1 MGKRFHK
8 NSLYIFLLRVF
19 ILLFDLIGLNS
30 IILLLTYVLN
40 EPFELNIV
48 SDIHLKYLIISHNIT
63 WIVLS
68 YFFKTYEKNFQ
79 IIYNL
84 KSSFKLFFFHL
95 LILLSFSLLFL
106 NSIHINSFF
115 IYLYFFCSFIYLPI
129 SRYLTSYYLNKLD
142 NIIHLRKRVAIL
154 GDGEIYPKLF
164 EYLKSE
170 DSGYK
175 LIPVLPKVNSKN
187 ITLAIFE
194 EAILTA
200 KRNNISEIFS
210 IAMPLD
216 DAMHLKIVNMA
227 EKEFIRFKFTPEF
240 DMVLT
245 NQFKII
251 VKSETLVVDY
261 TKEPLEELDNRIRK
275 RIFDLIISS
284 IVIVFVLSWLYPIIA
299 LLIKLDSKG
308 PVLFKQLRSG
318 RKNVSFTCLKF
329 RTMIP
334 NDIQDTKQAEKHDY
348 RFTRIGKF
356 LRKSNL
362 DELPQFFNVF
372 FGQMSVIGP
381 RPHMLNHTKQYGDI
395 VEFYMQRHFIKPG
408 ISGWAQIN
416 GLRGNLDHKMM
427 EIRVKYDLQYIKNWS
442 IWHDIDIMFKTF
454 MLTLVGDDNA
464 Y

>member
-8 NSLYIFLLRVF
+8 NSLYIFLLRVL
-19 ILLFDLIGLNS
+19 ILVFDLIGLNS
-30 IILLLTYVLN
+30 IIILLTSILKESFAINNGIVFPLN
-40 EPFELNIV
+40 
-48 SDIHLKYLIISHNIT
+48 YLIISHNIT
-63 WIVLS
+63 WIILS
-68 YFFKTYEKNFQ
+68 YFFKSYEKNFQ

-95 LILLSFSLLFL
+95 LITLTFTHTVIDSIHL
-106 NSIHINSFF
+106 NSKL
-115 IYLYFFCSFIYLPI
+115 IYLYFICSFVYLPI
-129 SRYLTSYYLNKLD
+129 SRYLTSYYLNRLD

-154 GDGEIYPKLF
+154 GDGVIYPKLF

-175 LIPVLPKVNSKN
+175 LIPVLPKLNSKN
-187 ITLAIFE
+187 ISIDIFQ
-194 EAILTA
+194 EAIQTA
-200 KRNNISEIFS
+200 KNNNISEIFS
-210 IAMPLD
+210 IAMPLNNE
-216 DAMHLKIVNMA
+216 MHLKIVNIA

-245 NQFKII
+245 NQFKITL
-251 VKSETLVVDY
+251 KSETLVVDY

-275 RIFDLIISS
+275 RLFDLIISS
-284 IVIVFVLSWLYPIIA
+284 LVIVFMLSWLYPILAI
-299 LLIKLDSKG
+299 LIKLDSKG
-308 PVLFKQLRSG
+308 PILFKQLRSG
-318 RKNVSFTCLKF
+318 RKNVPFTCLKF

-334 NDIQDTKQAEKHDY
+334 NTIQDTKQAEKNDF

-372 FGQMSVIGP
+372 IGQMSVIGP

-416 GLRGNLDHKMM
+416 GLRGNLDQKMM

-442 IWHDIDIMFKTF
+442 VWHDIDIMFKTF